1 MRACVVNRRA
11 YVRACGVYRRACVHA
26 CGLNNRAV
34 EARLTG
40 VKRVFLMFLIVHVA
54 DLGWF
59 YVVQVSFVHDAYW
72 LARAGLVPAARCHG
86 Y

>member
-1 MRACVVNRRA
+1 
-11 YVRACGVYRRACVHA
+11 VRA

-34 EARLTG
+34 EARLTD
-40 VKRVFLMFLIVHVA
+40 VKRVFLMLLIVHVA
-54 DLGWF
+54 DLGRF

-72 LARAGLVPAARCHG
+72 LVRAGLVPAARRHG